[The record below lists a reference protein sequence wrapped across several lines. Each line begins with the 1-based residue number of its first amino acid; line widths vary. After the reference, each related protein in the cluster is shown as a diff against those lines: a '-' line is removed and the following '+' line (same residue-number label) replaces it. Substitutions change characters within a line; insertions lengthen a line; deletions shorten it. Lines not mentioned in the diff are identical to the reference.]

1 MLMKVKELAERLGLK
16 VLAEEGLDNEVEG
29 GYTGDLLSWVMS
41 HASKGNVWITVQ
53 IHPNIIAVAVLL
65 EMSAIIVP
73 ENIPVESSTIEKA
86 KSEGIPILQS
96 SASAFNLCAEIKA
109 VI

>member
-1 MLMKVKELAERLGLK
+1 MKVKDLADKLGMK
-16 VLAEEGLDNEVEG
+16 VLAGEDGLDKEILG

-41 HASKGNVWITVQ
+41 HASKGDVWVTVQ

-73 ENIPVESSTIEKA
+73 ESIPVESATIEKA
-86 KSEGIPILQS
+86 NSEGIAILQS
-96 SASAFNLCAEIKA
+96 ADSAFDLCAKIKA
-109 VI
+109 AL

>member
-1 MLMKVKELAERLGLK
+1 MKVKELAENLGMK
-16 VLAEEGLDNEVEG
+16 VLAGEDGLDKEIMG

-41 HASKGNVWITVQ
+41 HASKGDVWVTVQ

-73 ENIPVESSTIEKA
+73 ESIPVESATLEKA
-86 KSEGIPILQS
+86 NSESIAILQS
-96 SASAFNLCAEIKA
+96 AGSAFDLCAQIKA
-109 VI
+109 AL